1 MLTARKSSFY
11 GWKLLIVFCV
21 MFFVNVG
28 LPTYAATIV
37 NVYMAGDL
45 HLSRKMLGSIFSLF
59 QLMVGLPGPMIAYCV
74 RKNGVSRTLVMG
86 SLLVLTGSMVMPF
99 LVHTGWQAVV
109 GFGLIIGLGAAAG
122 GSLPAQAAITNW
134 FVKKRAL
141 ALSIKYAG
149 GGLGG
154 FFAVPLL
161 NWFIA
166 KAGGNW
172 RVGWWLLA
180 ALAAGAAVVSAI
192 FVKEH
197 PSELGQFA
205 DGAPANL
212 STPAGSR
219 PRARSAVY
227 QTLEDWTFSEA
238 LRTRTL
244 WLLILATF
252 GVSMGTAM
260 FTAHGVVHL
269 KGIGYSSAAAAMS
282 ISVLAISMMIG
293 RLAASLGDRIE
304 PRFLWAVAMALHG
317 LGLIWAF
324 RARGVVDLYL
334 YAVLLGLGSGLSMVC
349 MMTIPANYFGSKAYP
364 SIIGLVM
371 TTGTTIAAI
380 APVVAGYL
388 YDISRSYGTAFYS
401 IAAICFASSVLVLG
415 VTPPRRRVRTRLAGQ
430 QAVVASA
437 AE

>member
-1 MLTARKSSFY
+1 MTLAPRKPSFY

-21 MFFVNVG
+21 VFFVNVG

-45 HLSRKMLGSIFSLF
+45 HLSRHMLGSIFSLF
-59 QLMVGLPGPMIAYCV
+59 QLMVGLPGPLIAYCV
-74 RKNGVSRTLVMG
+74 RKNGVSRTLVLG
-86 SLLVLTGSMVMPF
+86 SLLVLAGSVLMAF
-99 LVHTGWQAVV
+99 WEHTGWQAVV

-122 GSLPAQAAITNW
+122 GSLPAQAAIANW

-161 NWFIA
+161 NWLIV

-205 DGAPANL
+205 DGASANL
-212 STPAGSR
+212 STPAVSH
-219 PRARSAVY
+219 PCARSGVY
-227 QTLEDWTFSEA
+227 QTVDNWAFSEA

-244 WLLILATF
+244 WLLILANF

-269 KGIGYSSAAAAMS
+269 KDSGYSSAAAAIS

-304 PRFLWAVAMALHG
+304 PRFLWGVAMALHG

-324 RARGVVDLYL
+324 RARSVADLYL

-371 TTGTTIAAI
+371 ATGTTIAAV
-380 APVVAGYL
+380 APVAAGYL
-388 YDISRSYGTAFYS
+388 YDISRSYGAAFYS
-401 IAAICFASSVLVLG
+401 VAAICFASSVLALG
-415 VTPPRRRVRTRLAGQ
+415 ITPPRRRGRLAGQ
-430 QAVVASA
+430 HAIVASV